1 MTSWQINKVPDEFPL
16 WKLSRPYDLPIFV
29 YDQELA
35 DSVQELINLGQATGT
50 RDQMI
55 EKLRPAI
62 EAMFSRKKGNPA

>member
-1 MTSWQINKVPDEFPL
+1 MTSWQIGKVPDEFPL

-29 YDQELA
+29 YDQEVA
-35 DSVQELINLGQATGT
+35 DSVQDLIKLGQATGT

-62 EAMFSRKKGNPA
+62 EAMFSKKGTNS

>member
-16 WKLSRPYDLPIFV
+16 WKLSRSYDLPIFV
-29 YDQELA
+29 YNQEVA
-35 DSVQELINLGQATGT
+35 DSFHELINLGQATGT

-62 EAMFSRKKGNPA
+62 EEMFSKKGTNP